1 MGPHSTDG
9 REILNLN
16 KAEIRVKAL
25 KYTEFVT
32 ETVGSVLVTSFA
44 EEEEEDEGGKVFVGA
59 MKSKLPKH

>member
-1 MGPHSTDG
+1 MRT
-9 REILNLN
+9 
-16 KAEIRVKAL
+16 EIRVKAV
-25 KYTEFVT
+25 KHTEFVT